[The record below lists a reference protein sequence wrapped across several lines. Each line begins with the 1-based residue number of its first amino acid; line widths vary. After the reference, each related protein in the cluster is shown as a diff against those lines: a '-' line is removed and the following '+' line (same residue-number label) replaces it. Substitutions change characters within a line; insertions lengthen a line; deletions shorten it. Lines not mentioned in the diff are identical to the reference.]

1 MTLPKDVPDE
11 VIRCYFRHVHFLIP
25 VLNAKEFLDEYYY
38 NGFTN
43 INPLLM
49 WSMCLASANVKI
61 IPHQL
66 HETLFPTTDLVS
78 SFWVKKL
85 YGKQASHRE
94 KQ

>member
-11 VIRCYFRHVHFLIP
+11 IIRCYFRHVHFLIP

-38 NGFTN
+38 NGFAN

-49 WSMCLASANVKI
+49 WSMCLASANVRI
-61 IPHQL
+61 IPHQICVM
-66 HETLFPTTDLVS
+66 LFPTTNLVS

-85 YGKQASHRE
+85 YRKQASHRE